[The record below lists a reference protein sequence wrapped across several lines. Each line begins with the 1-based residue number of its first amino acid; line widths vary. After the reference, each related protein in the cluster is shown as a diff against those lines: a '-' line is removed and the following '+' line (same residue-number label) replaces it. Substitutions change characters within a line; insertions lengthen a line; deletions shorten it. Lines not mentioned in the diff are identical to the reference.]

1 VALRVIHTTT
11 YSYSNPVSVSHTEV
25 HLKPRA
31 DRNQTPLEHR
41 LAVTPLPDSSIA
53 RDDYFG
59 NAVTHFS
66 IHKPHEALVIT
77 AESLVDRHS
86 LEAVHPALTP
96 SWEQVAL
103 EVRRHETSATFEALE
118 FVFDSPRVTIT
129 PAFAAYAAPS
139 FSAGRPMLEAAIDL
153 CHRIFTDF
161 KYDQRATTV
170 TTPIDQVLSK
180 RSGVCQDFAHVMIAC
195 LRSHGVPARYVSG
208 YVHSARP
215 TASAQASHAWVSAFV
230 PASAGSIS
238 IRPTT
243 SCLPAATLL
252 SLGAAITPT
261 CRRCR
266 ASRWAAATNR
276 LSRSRSKSSSKASSA
291 LLFG

>member
-66 IHKPHEALVIT
+66 IHEPHEALVIT

-86 LEAVHPALTP
+86 LEAVHSALTP

-129 PAFAAYAAPS
+129 PAFAAPS

-195 LRSHGVPARYVSG
+195 LRSRGVPARYVSG

-215 TASAQASHAWVSAFV
+215 TASAQASHAWVSAFCPGFGWLDFDPTNDVMPAGRHVTIAWGRDYSDV
-230 PASAGSIS
+230 PPVQGVALGGGEQTIEVAVEVIEQSI
-238 IRPTT
+238 
-243 SCLPAATLL
+243 
-252 SLGAAITPT
+252 
-261 CRRCR
+261 
-266 ASRWAAATNR
+266 
-276 LSRSRSKSSSKASSA
+276 
-291 LLFG
+291 

>member
-129 PAFAAYAAPS
+129 PAFAASS

-153 CHRIFTDF
+153 CRRIFTDF

-195 LRSHGVPARYVSG
+195 LRSRGVPARYVSG

-215 TASAQASHAWVSAFV
+215 TASAQASHAWVSAFCPGFGWLDFDPTNDVMPAGRHVTIAWGRDYSDV
-230 PASAGSIS
+230 PPVQGVALGGGEQTIEVAVEVIEQSI
-238 IRPTT
+238 
-243 SCLPAATLL
+243 
-252 SLGAAITPT
+252 
-261 CRRCR
+261 
-266 ASRWAAATNR
+266 
-276 LSRSRSKSSSKASSA
+276 
-291 LLFG
+291 